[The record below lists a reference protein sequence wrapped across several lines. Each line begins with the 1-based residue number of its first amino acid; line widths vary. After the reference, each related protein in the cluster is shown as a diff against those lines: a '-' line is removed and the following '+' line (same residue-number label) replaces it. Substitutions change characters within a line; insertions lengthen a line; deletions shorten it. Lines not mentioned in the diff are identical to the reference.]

1 MGMVPKHTRI
11 LITGATGIIGTE
23 IARAL
28 AERGV
33 SIVLHHHRSLE
44 RAEALAAELTR
55 TGAAVHVVARDLSI
69 AVQAAAL
76 ATQARELLG
85 GMDLLVHGAANF
97 ERTPLGTVTEA
108 QWDHVFDLNLK
119 AAFFLA
125 QAAAEKMRESGG
137 SIIFLSDVAAR
148 RPYGGYLPHCLAKAG
163 IDALTRGLARS
174 LAPAVTVNA
183 VAPYVVTR
191 PKGISDWEW
200 NDILEKTPLKRP
212 SAPEEVAAVVKML
225 ASFGESITGQVIC
238 VDGGR
243 LIR

>member
-1 MGMVPKHTRI
+1 MALKHSRI
-11 LITGATGIIGTE
+11 LITGATGVIGNE

-28 AERGV
+28 AEPGV
-33 SIVLHHHRSLE
+33 TLALHYHRSRE
-44 RAEALAAELTR
+44 RAEALAGELAR
-55 TGAAVHVVARDLSI
+55 TGAKVHLLPRDLSI
-69 AVQAAAL
+69 AAQAAAL
-76 ATQARELLG
+76 AQQARELLG
-85 GMDLLVHGAANF
+85 GMDLLVHAAANF
-97 ERTPLGTVTEA
+97 ERTPLGMVTEA
-108 QWDHVFDLNLK
+108 QWEAVFDMNLK

-125 QAAAEKMRESGG
+125 QTAAEGMRESGG

-212 SAPEEVAAVVKML
+212 SAPQEVAAVVKML
-225 ASFGESITGQVIC
+225 ASFGESITGQIISI
-238 VDGGR
+238 DGGR